1 MLSCIGAIGYDEMFN
16 LRVILETLI
25 EEHFGY
31 LKGLLGDLERRQLI
45 QQSVIGQK
53 IKTKIEVAI

>member
-1 MLSCIGAIGYDEMFN
+1 MFN
-16 LRVILETLI
+16 LRVILGTLI

-31 LKGLLGDLERRQLI
+31 LKGLLGDLERRQLN

-53 IKTKIEVAI
+53 IKTKSEVAI